1 MLPCYVYL
9 QSRLIFFPLFITT
22 VRKQMINRF
31 LPLIPHSMLI
41 FFMMYESSSLRCDGA
56 KEGLKL
62 YSSAIMCV

>member
-9 QSRLIFFPLFITT
+9 QSHLILFPLFITT
-22 VRKQMINRF
+22 VRKQTINRF

-41 FFMMYESSSLRCDGA
+41 FFLMYESSSLRCDGA
-56 KEGLKL
+56 KGLKL